1 MSYKDNLM
9 SSYEME
15 RLNHQQVHMGHPFYS
30 LKRKMV
36 HFECVSTT
44 ELSTH
49 RQFKI
54 DMHYQELMNYSTVY
68 MELKYLQ
75 SWISLVDIIRSQS
88 TRKIAIRQPF
98 ELDMDIMNLMLCH
111 LV

>member
-1 MSYKDNLM
+1 M

-15 RLNHQQVHMGHPFYS
+15 RLNHQQVHMEHLFYS
-30 LKRKMV
+30 LKRKII
-36 HFECVSTT
+36 HSECVSTT

-54 DMHYQELMNYSTVY
+54 DMHYQESTNYLTFY

-75 SWISLVDIIRSQS
+75 SSILLVDIIKLQS
-88 TRKIAIRQPF
+88 TKRIAIRQHF
-98 ELDMDIMNLMLCH
+98 ELDMDITNLMLCH